1 MDVTTQQCP
10 ICHAELPASERYPD
24 HLCAECAAR
33 AVDTAGRPLTFS
45 NVGFSGGFRAVF
57 TDDGTD
63 ADRVSRDHIVI
74 VDGIRCWA
82 DEHRF
87 GGIVVRPAPES

>member
-10 ICHAELPASERYPD
+10 ICRADLPASERYPD
-24 HLCAECAAR
+24 RLCAGCAAR
-33 AVDTAGRPLTFS
+33 AVDTEGRPLTFY
-45 NVGFSGGFRAVF
+45 NVAFSGGFRAVF

-63 ADRVSRDHIVI
+63 ADQVSRDHIVL